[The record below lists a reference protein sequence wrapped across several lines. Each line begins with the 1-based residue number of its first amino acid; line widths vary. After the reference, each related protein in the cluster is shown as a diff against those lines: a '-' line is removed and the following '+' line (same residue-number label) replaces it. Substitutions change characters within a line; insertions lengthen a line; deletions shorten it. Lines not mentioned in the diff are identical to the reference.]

1 MGLILSKLKGGPR
14 HLIDSLRFTA
24 QKHRVKRAANKK
36 TPLEKALGWVRSN
49 IIPGRGI
56 ITHSKSNQVTQEVT
70 GYFIPTLYHAG
81 EKELAC
87 ALAKWVASVQRPDGS
102 FVGPDNH
109 PYTFDTAQVIRG
121 FLAVVDDMP
130 ELNNNLKRACEYV
143 VSQITNEGEVFSPS
157 YNAWELPDGSTFSI
171 YANLYVLPPLLQAGR
186 KLSEPMYV
194 EAARKGMDYFK
205 RKADLV
211 EFKPEMSTLS
221 HIFGYMMEALTEM
234 GELDMA
240 RRGLTQVATIQ
251 KLNGAI
257 PAYPGVEWVCSTGM
271 AQLAVAWYKL
281 AEIEPANRAMDYLE
295 KIQNSSG
302 GFYGSYGKG
311 AKYFPKEEISWA
323 VKYFIDA
330 YLLKIKT
337 DFNQEVHIYSEE
349 IAENDGRVQSIL
361 SCFGGLTNKKVIDVG
376 CGKGRYLRILK
387 NRFPES
393 ILYGIDLSEE
403 MLKSCPEGVETSVG
417 TMLNIRYPDAF
428 FDFVY
433 SVEAL
438 EHAVAIEPA
447 IKEMVRVLKPG
458 GKIVIIDKN
467 AAKLGVFRI
476 KPWERW
482 FNPKEITALLLKH
495 GVATSFKPV
504 SYDEYRAD
512 GVFISWEGVKND

>member
-1 MGLILSKLKGGPR
+1 M
-14 HLIDSLRFTA
+14 
-24 QKHRVKRAANKK
+24 
-36 TPLEKALGWVRSN
+36 EKALGWVRSN
-49 IIPGRGI
+49 VIPGRGI
-56 ITHSKSNQVTQEVT
+56 VTYSKSNQVTQEVT
-70 GYFIPTLYHAG
+70 GYFIPTLYHVG

-87 ALAKWVASVQRPDGS
+87 ALAKWEASVQRPDGS

-121 FLAVVDDMP
+121 FLAVLDDMP
-130 ELNNNLKRACEYV
+130 ELENNLKRACDYV
-143 VSQITNEGEVFSPS
+143 VSQITDEGEVLSPS
-157 YNAWELPDGSTFSI
+157 YDAWKLPDGGTFSI
-171 YANLYVLPPLLQAGR
+171 YANLYVLPPLVQAGR

-194 EAARKGMDYFK
+194 ETAKRGMDYF
-205 RKADLV
+205 RRRPDLV
-211 EFKPEMSTLS
+211 DFKPEMSTFS
-221 HIFGYMMEALTEM
+221 HIFGYMIEGLVEM

-240 RRGLTQVATIQ
+240 KRGLAQVAAIQ
-251 KLNGAI
+251 KPNGAI
-257 PAYPGVEWVCSTGM
+257 PAYPEVEWVCSTGM
-271 AQLAVAWYKL
+271 AQLAVTWYKL
-281 AEIEPANRAMDYLE
+281 GEIEPANRAMDYLE

-302 GFYGSYGKG
+302 GFYGSNGRG

-337 DFNQEVHIYSEE
+337 DFNQEVNIYTEE
-349 IAENDGRVQSIL
+349 IDENDGRVTAIL
-361 SCFGGLTNKKVIDVG
+361 SFFGDLKAKKVMDVG
-376 CGKGRYLRILK
+376 CGKGRYLRILQ

-393 ILYGIDLSEE
+393 RLYGIDLSEK
-403 MLKSCPEGVETSVG
+403 MLESCPEGVETSVG

-428 FDFVY
+428 FDCVY

-447 IKEMVRVLKPG
+447 IKEMARVLKPG

-482 FNPKEITALLLKH
+482 FNPKEVTALLQKY
-495 GVATSFKPV
+495 GVVPSFKPV

>member
-1 MGLILSKLKGGPR
+1 MI
-14 HLIDSLRFTA
+14 HSLRFTA
-24 QKHRVKRAANKK
+24 QKHRIKRAANKK

-49 IIPGRGI
+49 VLPGRGI
-56 ITHSKSNQVTQEVT
+56 VIHSKSNQVTQEVT

-102 FVGPDNH
+102 FVGPDNR

-121 FLAVVDDMP
+121 FLAVVDDLP
-130 ELNNNLKRACEYV
+130 ELENNLKRACEYV
-143 VSQITNEGEVFSPS
+143 VSQITEDGEVLSPS
-157 YNAWELPDGSTFSI
+157 YDAWNLPDGDTFSI
-171 YANLYVLPPLLQAGR
+171 YANLYVLPPLVQAGR
-186 KLSEPMYV
+186 KLLEHRYV
-194 EAARKGMDYFK
+194 EAANRGMDHF
-205 RKADLV
+205 RRRPDLV
-211 EFKPEMSTLS
+211 DFKPEMSTLS
-221 HIFGYMMEALTEM
+221 HIFGYMIEALVEM
-234 GELDMA
+234 GELELA
-240 RRGLTQVATIQ
+240 KRGLAQVAAIQ
-251 KLNGAI
+251 KPNGAI

-281 AEIEPANRAMDYLE
+281 GEIEPVNRAIDYLE

-330 YLLKIKT
+330 CLLKIKT
-337 DFNQEVHIYSEE
+337 DFNREVNIYSKE

-361 SCFGGLTNKKVIDVG
+361 SCFGGLTGKKVIDVG

-393 ILYGIDLSEE
+393 KLYGIDLSEE
-403 MLKSCPEGVETSVG
+403 MLKSCPEGVETSIG
-417 TMLNIRYPDAF
+417 TMLDIRYPDAF
-428 FDFVY
+428 FDCVY

-438 EHAVAIEPA
+438 EHAVAIEAA

-482 FNPKEITALLLKH
+482 FNPKEVTALLQKY

-512 GVFISWEGVKND
+512 GVFISWEGVK